1 MDVFLKMEG
10 EGWVLC
16 TKTAAAWCSGGCIEV
31 SLSVDLGVIGS
42 AEQIIQADMVKI
54 CQLQKGFRGWN
65 TFTVLVFGKQ
75 CLFNA
80 GFHLYPDL
88 CIPLCFAELTQSLIH
103 VYHPMTLCHI
113 LV

>member
-1 MDVFLKMEG
+1 M
-10 EGWVLC
+10 LC
-16 TKTAAAWCSGGCIEV
+16 TKTAAAWRSGGCIEE

-54 CQLQKGFRGWN
+54 CQLQKGFCGRN
-65 TFTVLVFGKQ
+65 TFPVLVFGKQ

-80 GFHLYPDL
+80 SFHLHPDL
-88 CIPLCFAELTQSLIH
+88 CIPLCFAELAKSLIH

-113 LV
+113 WV

>member
-16 TKTAAAWCSGGCIEV
+16 TKTAAAWRSGGCIEV

-42 AEQIIQADMVKI
+42 TEQIIQADMVKI
-54 CQLQKGFRGWN
+54 CQLQKGFCGRN
-65 TFTVLVFGKQ
+65 TFPVLVFGKQ

-80 GFHLYPDL
+80 SFHLHPDL